1 MAYQTHN
8 FGQPVFQQ
16 HPSYYQSSYLPQM
29 NNAPIGLRGRPV
41 SSIEEVRASM
51 IDFDGTTFY
60 FPDASKKSIY
70 TKKMNLDG
78 TASLETY
85 RLVETPLETQPSSLE
100 NAGFVTLE
108 VFEKT
113 IRNIL
118 IQIENL
124 KKGETPNG
132 APTTAIHANDAAKPN
147 EQFNF

>member
-1 MAYQTHN
+1 MAYPQPN
-8 FGQPVFQQ
+8 FGQPMFQQQ

-29 NNAPIGLRGRPV
+29 NNIPIGLRGRPV

-85 RLVETPLETQPSSLE
+85 RLVETPLEAPPASVE
-100 NAGFVTLE
+100 NAGFVTRD
-108 VFEKT
+108 VFEQTIQNILNQIEFLKKGDADNGATTTT
-113 IRNIL
+113 IRN
-118 IQIENL
+118 
-124 KKGETPNG
+124 
-132 APTTAIHANDAAKPN
+132 ND